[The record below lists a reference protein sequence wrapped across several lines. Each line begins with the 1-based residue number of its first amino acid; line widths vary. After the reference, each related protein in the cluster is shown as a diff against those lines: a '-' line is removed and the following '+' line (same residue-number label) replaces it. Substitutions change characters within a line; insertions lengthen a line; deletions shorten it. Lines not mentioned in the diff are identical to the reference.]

1 MIKEKS
7 KEIKFV
13 TVLDFEDG
21 RVYQYAIK
29 DILEDHNSIEEYD
42 VELFLVDKLHNLNKC
57 EYMLHE
63 KPEIIT

>member
-1 MIKEKS
+1 MIKGKS

-13 TVLDFEDG
+13 TVLDFDDR
-21 RVYQYAIK
+21 RVYQYAM
-29 DILEDHNSIEEYD
+29 EDYSIEPYD
-42 VELFLVDKLHNLNKC
+42 VELFLVDKLHNLRNC

>member
-29 DILEDHNSIEEYD
+29 DIIEDHYSIEEYD
-42 VELFLVDKLHNLNKC
+42 VELFLEDKLHNLRNC